1 MLLLLSLSV
10 VLVEAQQ
17 AQIQVPDCLP
27 AAKANWNWTYNTL
40 EQAPCTTAGYMAAEC
55 NNGNFTI
62 PKLVAGNH
70 YTGPTTDDKC
80 QCNSV
85 LYSVISACAGC
96 QKGTWLT
103 YDQWTA
109 NCGSPAAMSTFPEAI
124 NNDTRIPAWA
134 FLNVT
139 PSEPWDNI
147 TACDFGGSP
156 ESVGTFRPSFAP
168 KFSSGAALSAG
179 VIAGV
184 VAGSTVAG
192 FAAIAAGV
200 WYLCRRRRSQRAQKA
215 GIKPSPSDGGTPPRD
230 KGYESVPWT
239 PQSADMKFYDP
250 KDPSTYPKIALIPN
264 SGEPSNA
271 AAMATQSSLNTS
283 NESRATTRTK
293 PPQQTIYQG
302 LPEV

>member
-1 MLLLLSLSV
+1 MLLLLSLCV
-10 VLVEAQQ
+10 VLVE

-55 NNGNFTI
+55 SDGSFTI

-70 YTGPTTDDKC
+70 YTGPTADDKC

-109 NCGSPAAMSTFPEAI
+109 NCSKPPAMSTFPQSITNE
-124 NNDTRIPAWA
+124 TRVPAWA

-147 TACDFGGSP
+147 TACNFGGSP

-168 KFSSGAALSAG
+168 RFSSGSALSAG

-200 WYLCRRRRSQRAQKA
+200 WYLCRRHQRRRTQKA
-215 GIKPSPSDGGTPPRD
+215 DIKPSPSDGGTPPQD

-239 PQSADMKFYDP
+239 PQSADMKIYDP
-250 KDPSTYPKIALIPN
+250 KDPSTYPNLALIPDA
-264 SGEPSNA
+264 GEHSNA
-271 AAMATQSSLNTS
+271 AATATQSSLNTS
-283 NESRATTRTK
+283 NDSKPTTRTK
-293 PPQQTIYQG
+293 SPRQINYQG